1 MPATSVPD
9 ALAANAGRRVGILGG
24 TFNPPHLGH
33 LIFAQEAH
41 EQLGLARVIL
51 MPAGQPPHKP
61 VDEDPGAAQRL
72 ELCRRAVAGDARFIV
87 SELEVIRP
95 GPSYTADTLEA
106 LSALMPDSEM
116 FLLVGGDVAAGLPE
130 WHEPQRVLSLARLA
144 VAQRRG
150 TPRAAIDRAL
160 SGLPG
165 AERTV
170 FFRMPQIEISSTD
183 IRRRVQQGRPLTYL
197 VPGPVAAYIAK
208 HRLYGGSNQT

>member
-1 MPATSVPD
+1 MSEPAAQAVSE
-9 ALAANAGRRVGILGG
+9 RVGILGG

-41 EQLGLARVIL
+41 EQLGLARVIV

-61 VDEDPGAAQRL
+61 LKEDPGAAHRL
-72 ELCRRAVAGDARFIV
+72 ELCRRAVAGDARFVV
-87 SELEVIRP
+87 SELEVGRA

-106 LSALMPDSEM
+106 LKALMPDSEL
-116 FLLVGGDVAAGLPE
+116 FLLVGGDVAAGLPT
-130 WHEPQRVLSLARLA
+130 WREPQRVLAHARLA

-150 TPRAAIDRAL
+150 TSRAEIDRAL
-160 SGLPG
+160 AGLPG
-165 AERTV
+165 AERSV

-183 IRRRVQQGRPLTYL
+183 IRRRVQQHRPLAHL
-197 VPGPVAAYIAK
+197 VPEPVAAYIAK